1 MMTKQQHVL
10 EKNKIGALHP
20 ANMVIPQLSLLYV
33 HLKVFEHLP
42 SMVILIPKFYK
53 QHLFL
58 NFINTLLVYHKTHIK
73 RTTADEIFK

>member
-1 MMTKQQHVL
+1 MTKQQGVL

-20 ANMVIPQLSLLYV
+20 AQNGEPSTFLQYV

-53 QHLFL
+53 HSLS
-58 NFINTLLVYHKTHIK
+58 IS
-73 RTTADEIFK
+73 